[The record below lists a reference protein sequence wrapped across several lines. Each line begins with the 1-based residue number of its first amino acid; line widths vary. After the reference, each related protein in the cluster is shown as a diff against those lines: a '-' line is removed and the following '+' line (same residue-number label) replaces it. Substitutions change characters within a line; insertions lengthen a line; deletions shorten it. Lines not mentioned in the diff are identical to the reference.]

1 MAPTIKPEK
10 TAVVTGADGGLGREI
25 CRSLLDNGYSLV
37 MACLSTE
44 AAMPFYKQLASE
56 YENKTHPP
64 SIELLPL
71 DLSSFDSVKAFAES
85 IKHKAINRLIHNAG
99 ILPKRTGFTEDG
111 LEKIAQVNYKAPL
124 YLTELLFPKLREG
137 ALTTYGARVIF
148 TVSCTIYFGWFSRL
162 KPSFV
167 NRIPKNWAGRV
178 IRYGNSKRALFYES
192 LALADRYKLFNI
204 QVVSADPGAVDT
216 PMITMNNRLDPLVN
230 LFFRPFL
237 STPARGA
244 STTVY
249 LATAETLPHPYGG
262 TYRKSKSR
270 SFLISKNIHYR

>member
-1 MAPTIKPEK
+1 MAQTTKPDK
-10 TAVVTGADGGLGREI
+10 TALVTGADGGLGREI
-25 CRSLLDNGYSLV
+25 CRSLLYNGYSLI

-44 AAMPFYKQLASE
+44 AAMPFYKQLVSE
-56 YENKTHPP
+56 YENKTNPP

-71 DLSSFDSVKAFAES
+71 DLSSFASVRTFAES
-85 IKHKAINRLIHNAG
+85 IRHKTINRLIHNAG
-99 ILPKRTGFTEDG
+99 ILPKRTGFTDDG

-124 YLTELLFPKLREG
+124 FLTELLFPKLREG
-137 ALTTYGARVIF
+137 ALTIYGARVIF

-178 IRYGNSKRALFYES
+178 IRYGDSKRALYYAS
-192 LALADRYKLFNI
+192 LDLAEKFKPYDI
-204 QVVSADPGAVDT
+204 QVVSADPGAVNT

-237 STPARGA
+237 STPAQGA
-244 STTVY
+244 STTIY
-249 LATAETLPHPYGG
+249 LATAATLPNPYGG
-262 TYRKSKSR
+262 TYFKSRLR
-270 SFLISKNIHYR
+270 SFLIGKNIHYR